1 MTEEEKKAIIIEEI
15 VAKKDRGES
24 LSEDEHLIYKTH
36 KKVVKE
42 ESSWIA
48 RNAWWIA
55 VGIVFFIIK
64 MCSDISK

>member
-1 MTEEEKKAIIIEEI
+1 MTEEEKKAMIIKEI
-15 VAKKDRGES
+15 IAKKDRGES
-24 LSEDEHLIYKTH
+24 LSEDEQLIYNTH
-36 KKVVKE
+36 RKLVKE

-48 RNAWWIA
+48 RNAWWIV